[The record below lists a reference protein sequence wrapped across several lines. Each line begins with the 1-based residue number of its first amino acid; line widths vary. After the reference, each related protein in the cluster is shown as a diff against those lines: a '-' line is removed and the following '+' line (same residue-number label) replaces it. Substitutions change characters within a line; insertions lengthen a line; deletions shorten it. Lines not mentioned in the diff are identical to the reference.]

1 MASWTPTNWA
11 PGPDFPA
18 NSLSKFHSLL
28 GFSWGLNFYNQTMK
42 RLTVS
47 VCLWDLRARRGVYNR
62 NIPRIGMGTPSP
74 HSDPQT
80 KTKTPSHSLQ
90 RLWGPRKLGPGK
102 EGAQFAWNLSQV
114 LTIGI
119 FPFCSWFVC
128 QYLRKHWIDKEA
140 VNLSLSNNT
149 KLVWSKYRKLEL
161 HSCIWNK
168 STIILFNQ
176 FIGSSLFLANVKR
189 DN

>member
-1 MASWTPTNWA
+1 
-11 PGPDFPA
+11 
-18 NSLSKFHSLL
+18 
-28 GFSWGLNFYNQTMK
+28 MK

-62 NIPRIGMGTPSP
+62 NIPRIRMGTPSP
-74 HSDPQT
+74 HSDPRT
-80 KTKTPSHSLQ
+80 NTPSHFLQ

-102 EGAQFAWNLSQV
+102 EGAQFAWNLSPV

-149 KLVWSKYRKLEL
+149 NKFEVNIESWNCLHVFHILKIINKYSFQLSEIFHRTKFI
-161 HSCIWNK
+161 SCK
-168 STIILFNQ
+168 CQ
-176 FIGSSLFLANVKR
+176 AR
-189 DN
+189 E